1 MDLKSNGQQ
10 PAVGQVTRGPRI
22 EQIRKSALNEE
33 CISHTL
39 KSNFLSKVDTS
50 VFKRTSGNFVCI
62 MNLIFSGVSGRL
74 CNPSYRKDGI

>member
-22 EQIRKSALNEE
+22 EKIRKSALNEE
-33 CISHTL
+33 FISHTL

-50 VFKRTSGNFVCI
+50 VFKNGILSRTLGNFVWI
-62 MNLIFSGVSGRL
+62 VKQIFS
-74 CNPSYRKDGI
+74 YWKDGI